1 MGYYMKTLE
10 FESGLDP
17 KKKLIV
23 VLFWTN
29 RKAART
35 EGCAPFLIKKISTPD
50 KTYTPDGTKLL
61 KLSDE
66 IMEDLEKNIDDGKPL
81 YFEINM
87 GNEIIEASLE
97 GNVFTVSTK
106 VSSEIEDEII
116 EKLTMEL
123 KKKYPTICESFTPR
137 VTPQE

>member
-1 MGYYMKTLE
+1 MKTLE

-17 KKKLIV
+17 QKKLIV

-50 KTYTPDGTKLL
+50 TTYTQEGTKLL
-61 KLSDE
+61 KLTDE
-66 IMEDLEKNIDDGKPL
+66 ILDDLERNIADNKPL
-81 YFEINM
+81 YLELNI
-87 GNEIIEASLE
+87 GNEVIEATLE
-97 GNVFTVSTK
+97 GDVFTVSTK

-116 EKLTMEL
+116 EKLNMEL
-123 KKKYPTICESFTPR
+123 KKKYPSICESFVPRITPL
-137 VTPQE
+137 E

>member
-1 MGYYMKTLE
+1 MKTLE

-17 KKKLIV
+17 KKKLMV

-35 EGCAPFLIKKISTPD
+35 EGCAPFKIKKIITPD
-50 KTYTPDGTKLL
+50 KTYIQEGSKLL

-66 IMEDLEKNIDDGKPL
+66 ILDDLEKNIADDEPL
-81 YFEINM
+81 DMELNI
-87 GNEIIEASLE
+87 GNEVINTKLE
-97 GNVFTVSTK
+97 GNVFTVSAR

-116 EKLTMEL
+116 DKLNMEL
-123 KKKYPTICESFTPR
+123 KKKYTAVCESFGPR
-137 VTPQE
+137 VTPLE